1 MGLTSVLWE
10 IFNKSTMGDVL
21 RELIMFIAP
30 LWIVVIVGILVG
42 WAWKPKWINLGCRD
56 LVDASL
62 SKVSNSSSIGLASIP
77 SLNFLKFQFP
87 TCISGV
93 SDDGLQTNNFNNQST
108 ISSDSG
114 SEIFGQGRRTGREVC
129 EEGNNNKEVEEMKIE
144 PIEEKSKLK
153 FDFEK
158 PNHDDGIDNACKP
171 PKPGVPKVEKTVLQI
186 HHEVRLLRLGCF
198 WCSPKKII

>member
-171 PKPGVPKVEKTVLQI
+171 PKPGVPKVEKTAPFSSNSFSSL
-186 HHEVRLLRLGCF
+186 F
-198 WCSPKKII
+198 SSTNSS